1 MAVLGP
7 RGVRRRLRARRAPP
21 RAGALVIAG
30 LAVAAGVAGIV
41 LLLGLVAPPPPEL
54 PSVAGRLVSGDLV
67 LELQN
72 AGWITH
78 DDIGGPVPASV
89 QNGFQMP
96 ASMMPGMPDPGIHR
110 LYLEAVVSNTGASE
124 AAFAPRDFSVRSRS
138 GATWQLNQPATFR
151 AASLQPGQTRSLDLL
166 FDVPDTVADLDL
178 VWAHAGQLQ
187 AAPVDAA
194 PPPIHD
200 HGAG

>member
-1 MAVLGP
+1 MAGHGSAVI
-7 RGVRRRLRARRAPP
+7 RRRSRAPSP
-21 RAGALVIAG
+21 AGALVVTG
-30 LAVAAGVAGIV
+30 LATIAGVAGFILFLSV
-41 LLLGLVAPPPPEL
+41 VAPPRPDL
-54 PSVAGRLVSGDLV
+54 PVVPGRLVAGDLV

-96 ASMMPGMPDPGIHR
+96 ASMMPGMPNPGTHR
-110 LYLEAVVSNTGASE
+110 LYLEAVVSNTGSSD
-124 AAFAPRDFSVRSRS
+124 AAFAPRDFSVRSTS
-138 GATWQLNQPATFR
+138 GATWPLNQPATFQ

-166 FDVPDTVADLDL
+166 FDVPDSVADLDL

-187 AAPVDAA
+187 AAPVGAT

-200 HGAG
+200 HGG

>member
-1 MAVLGP
+1 MAGHGSAVI
-7 RGVRRRLRARRAPP
+7 RRRQRAPSP
-21 RAGALVIAG
+21 AGALVIIA
-30 LAVAAGVAGIV
+30 LATIAGVAGFILFLSV
-41 LLLGLVAPPPPEL
+41 VAPPRSDPPVV
-54 PSVAGRLVSGDLV
+54 PGRLVAGDLV

-78 DDIGGPVPASV
+78 DEIGGPAPASV

-96 ASMMPGMPDPGIHR
+96 ASMMPGMPGPGTHR
-110 LYLEAVVSNTGASE
+110 LYLEAVISDDGSSE

-138 GATWQLNQPATFR
+138 GATWQLNQPATFT